1 MDNLNSFTSQ
11 NMAPY
16 RGGGESQTRY
26 RFRVPPAHVVEH
38 GVHSLHWPQPP
49 RSESVFIYEKKK
61 SYYNHSMVEFIIHPL
76 KYMHFTGIGTQTIS
90 TRILAD

>member
-49 RSESVFIYEKKK
+49 RSESVFIYEKK
-61 SYYNHSMVEFIIHPL
+61 IILQSFNGSIHNSPTQI
-76 KYMHFTGIGTQTIS
+76 HFAGIGTQTIS
-90 TRILAD
+90 TKIPAD

>member
-1 MDNLNSFTSQ
+1 
-11 NMAPY
+11 MAPY

-49 RSESVFIYEKKK
+49 RSESVFIYEKK
-61 SYYNHSMVEFIIHPL
+61 SYCNHSMVEFIIHPL
-76 KYMHFTGIGTQTIS
+76 KYISPESEHKQSLLKSRQTEN
-90 TRILAD
+90 